1 MRTFAQKPKAT
12 QQTTPSKST
21 IPGRAYFGQSRERE
35 LDSIL
40 HLQRTIGNQA
50 VRRLL
55 EANSENI
62 KGQDSSITAIARFGH
77 DFSRIPIHPPAA
89 GPIQTKLAIN
99 RSGDEYEQEADRIAA
114 QVLASPAPSAVSG
127 APPRIQRFSGQSTGH
142 LDAAPA
148 SVDQALASPG
158 RPLEPGLRKDMEQR
172 FAQDFSGVRVHSN
185 GAAEQSVREAGAM
198 AYTTGEN
205 IVFGAGQYAP
215 GTAEGKRLLAHELT
229 HVVQQRG
236 GMGER
241 LQRAPG
247 GAPTAP
253 VKALEPLE
261 AVAQRIARLA
271 TGPSSATVNLK
282 GGPGKVVSVIRN
294 VRTGQISVGLNT
306 GIPAA
311 ATQPIRAAI
320 EAQMQRIAA
329 GEVAVVH
336 TAAYAVGGH
345 AEVNALNRAI
355 AAEQAALGRVLT
367 AEEIAATFE
376 MHNVWLSGRRRLTTA
391 PRCEHCAAITR
402 GLRVTESLFKAEG
415 GTPKPP
421 SLPAAAKPPTTAA
434 TEPPVAPAKVPPA
447 TPQVPA
453 QKTEVQK
460 PQPSQVEPKVTVTPG
475 TSRTGP
481 TPEIARTAF
490 AIEPLPAKA
499 QARGNVLGAG
509 AQALNARLLGNLRG
523 AEAAKAQERYEE
535 LLREAE
541 PLRWQGNTV
550 VIKAVMEVPNNVD
563 PFANATGVGDQ
574 SHVVYF
580 ISMDIVDVLNQRRA
594 DVSSPPTMRAYSGD
608 LKQEDE
614 LTFAQQLEELDWTE
628 KGPVRRKKRPRGPGF
643 HYETDEQRLEPFDI
657 PEARMVIGARVPAT
671 ARTYPVPAWIAEEFP
686 SLRTYSVIA
695 EGRKM
700 GFVDPNT
707 NEIKLII
714 DVPFQQ
720 P

>member
-12 QQTTPSKST
+12 QQTTPSTST

-55 EANSENI
+55 EPNSEHI
-62 KGQDSSITAIARFGH
+62 KGQDSSITAIARFEH
-77 DFSRIPIHPPAA
+77 DFSRIPIHPLAA

-114 QVLASPAPSAVSG
+114 QVLASPGPSAVSG

-185 GAAEQSVREAGAM
+185 GVAEQSVREAGAM
-198 AYTTGEN
+198 AYTTREN

-261 AVAQRIARLA
+261 AVAQRIALLA
-271 TGPSSATVNLK
+271 TGPSSAAVNLE
-282 GGPGKVVSVIRN
+282 GGPDKVVSVIRN
-294 VRTGQISVGLNT
+294 VRTGQIYVGLNT

-311 ATQPIRAAI
+311 ATQPIQAAI

-336 TAAYAVGGH
+336 TAADAVGGH

-355 AAEQAALGRVLT
+355 AVEQAALGRALT

-402 GLRVTESLFKAEG
+402 GVRVTESLFKAEG
-415 GTPKPP
+415 GVSGEIKVPQHGKAVLTGGKTVEAETIHGEIGGPKPP
-421 SLPAAAKPPTTAA
+421 VKPTA
-434 TEPPVAPAKVPPA
+434 TVPE
-447 TPQVPA
+447 QVPA
-453 QKTEVQK
+453 TVPEVNVSGG
-460 PQPSQVEPKVTVTPG
+460 PSVGESAVKLVVTDIALNVLLFAVTYYLNKWHAEKQVRKFNSDLKGLLPEVNTRLKNKEAEIVEEGKAFPLVYGNITIVYTHDRYEPEDYNEGSMSIQDVAI
-475 TSRTGP
+475 SHQNYQ
-481 TPEIARTAF
+481 TPEKLIKAYSPMSGEGSIVF
-490 AIEPLPAKA
+490 AHF
-499 QARGNVLGAG
+499 LGA
-509 AQALNARLLGNLRG
+509 
-523 AEAAKAQERYEE
+523 
-535 LLREAE
+535 
-541 PLRWQGNTV
+541 P
-550 VIKAVMEVPNNVD
+550 I
-563 PFANATGVGDQ
+563 
-574 SHVVYF
+574 
-580 ISMDIVDVLNQRRA
+580 
-594 DVSSPPTMRAYSGD
+594 
-608 LKQEDE
+608 
-614 LTFAQQLEELDWTE
+614 
-628 KGPVRRKKRPRGPGF
+628 
-643 HYETDEQRLEPFDI
+643 
-657 PEARMVIGARVPAT
+657 
-671 ARTYPVPAWIAEEFP
+671 
-686 SLRTYSVIA
+686 
-695 EGRKM
+695 
-700 GFVDPNT
+700 
-707 NEIKLII
+707 
-714 DVPFQQ
+714 
-720 P
+720 